1 MFYCSYVALVTNGN
15 VSNDLKE
22 YLNNQRIDIY
32 KIKTANPDLYEL
44 IKNEIGD
51 DEFIETFFSK
61 FEIIFQNLNID
72 HVENE
77 IEEFFNDKLNVTK
90 AGFDSLY
97 HALKREARELY
108 TNV

>member
-1 MFYCSYVALVTNGN
+1 MLYCSYVTLVTNGN

-44 IKNEIGD
+44 IK
-51 DEFIETFFSK
+51 SK
-61 FEIIFQNLNID
+61 FEIIFQNLNIG